1 MGKITIAIVPKI
13 KPAMAGA
20 GAFWER
26 INPAPTRLNKL
37 IHAPRINP
45 SKPYRTNPTLNAD
58 PGPMRFTTAIIHLR
72 KEIVRMLTER
82 AQQRLLFSCLLTRFA
97 ARLLKFLLI
106 YGSF

>member
-72 KEIVRMLTER
+72 EEIAPHANRVG
-82 AQQRLLFSCLLTRFA
+82 AQRLPFSCLLPRFA
-97 ARLLKFLLI
+97 ARPLKFLLI